1 MGKLL
6 AINISKERGT
16 EKREVPQ
23 AELVADYGIMGDA
36 HAGKWHRQVS
46 LLSAEK
52 IDAFRARGAQID
64 NGAFGENLIISGF
77 DFKNLPLGTRFCI
90 GDAILEMT
98 QIGKQCHSHCAI
110 YKRMGECIMP
120 KEGRVCSSH
129 KRRSDSYRGR
139 GEADSGKHIC
149 FDKGQTGG
157 QPL

>member
-64 NGAFGENLIISGF
+64 NGAFGENLIISDLISEF
-77 DFKNLPLGTRFCI
+77 TAWNTLLHRRCYS
-90 GDAILEMT
+90 GDDADRQAVSFALCYLQED
-98 QIGKQCHSHCAI
+98 GRVHYAK
-110 YKRMGECIMP
+110 G
-120 KEGRVCSSH
+120 GRVCSSH

-139 GEADSGKHIC
+139 GEADSGKHM
-149 FDKGQTGG
+149 
-157 QPL
+157 LR

>member
-16 EKREVPQ
+16 EKREGPQ

-77 DFKNLPLGTRFCI
+77 DFFLRKTPGGAGFW
-90 GDAILEMT
+90 
-98 QIGKQCHSHCAI
+98 
-110 YKRMGECIMP
+110 
-120 KEGRVCSSH
+120 
-129 KRRSDSYRGR
+129 RRKVYLYY
-139 GEADSGKHIC
+139 
-149 FDKGQTGG
+149 
-157 QPL
+157 QPSM

>member
-52 IDAFRARGAQID
+52 IDAFRA
-64 NGAFGENLIISGF
+64 
-77 DFKNLPLGTRFCI
+77 
-90 GDAILEMT
+90 
-98 QIGKQCHSHCAI
+98 
-110 YKRMGECIMP
+110 
-120 KEGRVCSSH
+120 
-129 KRRSDSYRGR
+129 
-139 GEADSGKHIC
+139 
-149 FDKGQTGG
+149 
-157 QPL
+157 

>member
-52 IDAFRARGAQID
+52 IDDFRAKRGTDRQ
-64 NGAFGENLIISGF
+64 
-77 DFKNLPLGTRFCI
+77 RCI
-90 GDAILEMT
+90 
-98 QIGKQCHSHCAI
+98 
-110 YKRMGECIMP
+110 
-120 KEGRVCSSH
+120 
-129 KRRSDSYRGR
+129 RRKFNYFR
-139 GEADSGKHIC
+139 I
-149 FDKGQTGG
+149 
-157 QPL
+157 

>member
-52 IDAFRARGAQID
+52 IDDFRARGAQID

-77 DFKNLPLGTRFCI
+77 DLGNLPLGTRFCI
-90 GDAILEMT
+90 GDTILEMT

-120 KEGRVCSSH
+120 KEGVFAVVVR
-129 KRRSDSYRGR
+129 
-139 GEADSGKHIC
+139 
-149 FDKGQTGG
+149 GG
-157 QPL
+157 QIHAGD

>member
-52 IDAFRARGAQID
+52 IDDFRARGAQID

-77 DFKNLPLGTRFCI
+77 DLGNLPLGTRFCI
-90 GDAILEMT
+90 GDTILEMT
-98 QIGKQCHSHCAI
+98 QIASSAI
-110 YKRMGECIMP
+110 RIVPYTRGWASALCQKRACL
-120 KEGRVCSSH
+120 
-129 KRRSDSYRGR
+129 
-139 GEADSGKHIC
+139 
-149 FDKGQTGG
+149 Q
-157 QPL
+157 